1 MTRIKICGLT
11 RQEDIAA
18 VNQLLPDYIG
28 FVFAKSRR
36 QIDAATAG
44 ALKKN
49 LAPEIGAVG
58 VFVNEDP
65 KIITAYAE
73 QKLIDLVQLHGDED
87 DGYIRRLRQ
96 HIPLPII
103 KAIRVKEAAD
113 IQKAQD
119 LACDFLLFD
128 AYAHDCYG
136 GTGTAFN
143 WSLLGDSNKPYFLA
157 GGLSAQNVN
166 MALSTCQPYCVDVS
180 SGVETDGRKDPV
192 KMEQLIR
199 SVRHA

>member
-28 FVFAKSRR
+28 FVFARSRR
-36 QIDAATAG
+36 QIDAATAA

-113 IQKAQD
+113 IKKAQD

-128 AYAHDCYG
+128 AYAHDSYG